1 MQTQVRSSARKA
13 QPPDRDLPFAAA
25 VLVSDADAQE
35 YGEQLTRSGLVSRK
49 QTLRETRALASQ
61 QYRTAKQEPGE
72 KSQAFSAI
80 QDCVAEEAR
89 LEDLLSNAF
98 LPQHGSSQL
107 LSPRAM
113 FVSPLFRVRSKRIA
127 RNEFVTF
134 KMADP
139 LGGVALGYRGPELRQ
154 SDGLVFMALL
164 NLARD
169 VKVGTTVSFSPEA
182 LCTVVFGRYD
192 GPSRK
197 SMREHIIRLQSA
209 LLIFKEFSVQM
220 CQRFNYPS
228 SGNWS
233 VALDADLVRLFS
245 GVPFVWLQ
253 LEHRLGLPEGL
264 ATWLYAFIESQ
275 TRLIPTK
282 VDTLRELCGSD
293 ATVKSFTGS
302 LREALACLA
311 ARNVIANGW
320 TVADGSVRWMKRSSP
335 AAPACAAVA

>member
-1 MQTQVRSSARKA
+1 MQTPTKTSASKTMASPQCRLL
-13 QPPDRDLPFAAA
+13 PDA
-25 VLVSDADAQE
+25 VLVSGAE
-35 YGEQLTRSGLVSRK
+35 YGQQLTRAGLVTRK
-49 QTLRETRALASQ
+49 ITLRATRDQASV
-61 QYRTAKQEPGE
+61 QYRTTKQAPAE
-72 KSQAFSAI
+72 KNIAFNTI
-80 QDCVAEEAR
+80 QECVAEESR
-89 LEDLLSNAF
+89 LEAILDSNF
-98 LPQHGSSQL
+98 LPQHSRNQL
-107 LSPRAM
+107 LSPRAI
-113 FVSPLFRVRSKRIA
+113 FVSPLFRVRSKRIT
-127 RNEFVTF
+127 REEFVTF

-169 VKVGTTVSFSPEA
+169 VKVGATVSFSPQE
-182 LCTVVFGRYD
+182 LCSVVFGRYD

-197 SMREHIIRLQSA
+197 SLKEHIIRLQSA

-233 VALDADLVRLFS
+233 VSLDADLVRLFS

-282 VDTLRELCGSD
+282 VDSLRELCGSD
-293 ATVKSFTGS
+293 ANTKSFTGS
-302 LREALACLA
+302 LRDALVWLTN
-311 ARNVIANGW
+311 RNVIDAGW
-320 TVADGSVRWMKRSSP
+320 SIKEGSLRWMKHKSETVRL
-335 AAPACAAVA
+335 A